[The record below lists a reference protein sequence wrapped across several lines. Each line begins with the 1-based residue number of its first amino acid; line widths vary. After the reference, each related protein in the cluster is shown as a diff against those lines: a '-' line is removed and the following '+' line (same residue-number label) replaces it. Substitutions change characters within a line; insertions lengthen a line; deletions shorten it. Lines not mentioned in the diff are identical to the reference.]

1 MTAALFNAVDGAVVI
16 RVHVQPGARR
26 SAVVGR
32 HGDALKVKVAAPPV
46 DDRANAAVR
55 ALMASL
61 FDVPIGRVTLV
72 SGAASRSKR
81 VRIEGIDESI
91 AEARLGE
98 AMA

>member
-1 MTAALFNAVDGAVVI
+1 MTAAVFDAVDGAVVI

-32 HGDALKVKVAAPPV
+32 HGDALKVKVAEPPV
-46 DDRANAAVR
+46 DDRANAAVC

-61 FDVPIGRVTLV
+61 FGVPIGRVTLV
-72 SGAASRSKR
+72 SGTTSHSKR
-81 VRIEGIDESI
+81 IRIEGIDKSL

-98 AMA
+98 AMT

>member
-1 MTAALFNAVDGAVVI
+1 MTAALFDSVDGAVVV

-32 HGDALKVKVAAPPV
+32 HGDAVKLKVSEPPV

-61 FDVPIGRVTLV
+61 FDVPVARVTLV

-81 VRIEGIDESI
+81 VRIEGIDEAF